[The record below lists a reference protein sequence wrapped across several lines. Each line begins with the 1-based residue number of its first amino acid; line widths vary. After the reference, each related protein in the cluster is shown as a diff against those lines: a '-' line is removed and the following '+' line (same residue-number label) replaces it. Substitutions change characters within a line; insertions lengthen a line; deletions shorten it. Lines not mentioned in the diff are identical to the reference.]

1 VATVVPITDP
11 GDERLADYLRLTDG
25 ELRRNGEVFL
35 CEGAL
40 TIERAIGLGTS
51 FASVLVTAE
60 RLDAL
65 GGLLDGV
72 DAPIYVVDQSVLNGV
87 TGFNLHRGLIGSAVR
102 PPEPSLEELLA
113 GRTIAVLE
121 GVNDHENLG
130 SLFRNAAAFGVD
142 AVLLDPT
149 TADPLYRRSVRVSL
163 GHVLAVPFGRFR
175 SLDELT
181 GAGHELVALTPDP
194 AAEAVEVLGALDKVA
209 LLLGAEGPGLSAA
222 TLARADR
229 RVRIPMVEGVDSVNV
244 ATAAA
249 IAFHHRFS
257 GD

>member
-1 VATVVPITDP
+1 VQLVPIADAE
-11 GDERLADYLRLTDG
+11 DERLADYLRLTDR
-25 ELRRNGEVFL
+25 ELRRDGEVFL

-40 TIERAIGLGTS
+40 TIQRAIEVGTH
-51 FASVLVTAE
+51 FASMLVTQE
-60 RLDAL
+60 RLAAL
-65 GGLLDGV
+65 GATLEGI
-72 DAPIYVVDQSVLNGV
+72 DAPIYVVDQAVLNGA
-87 TGFNLHRGLIGSAVR
+87 TGFNLHRGVIGAAVR

-181 GAGHELVALTPDP
+181 VAGHELVALTPDP
-194 AAEAVEVLGALDKVA
+194 TAEPVEVLDALDKVA
-209 LLLGAEGPGLSAA
+209 LLLGAEGPGLSAS